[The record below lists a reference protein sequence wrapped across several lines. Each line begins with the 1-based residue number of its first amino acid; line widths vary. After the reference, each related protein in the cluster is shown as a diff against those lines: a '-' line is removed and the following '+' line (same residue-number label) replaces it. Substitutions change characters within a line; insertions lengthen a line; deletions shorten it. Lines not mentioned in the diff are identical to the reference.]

1 MTDFVGW
8 LPMPSGGPDEVAL
21 TADHN
26 AEMIEQRARYRRL
39 RDRSVFVGNPE
50 DVVDASFGPGLPG
63 IREWTADNFDFAG
76 YVSGSTPPDEEE
88 SARLRRS
95 LGYGPDDVVCLV
107 TVGGS
112 GVGTALL
119 RRVLDAVPAARRL
132 VPELHLLVVT
142 GPRIDP
148 ACLPRRRGV
157 RVRGFLPDLYRHL
170 AACDLAVVQ
179 GGLTTCMELTASR
192 RPFLYVPLRNHF
204 EQNLHVRHRLE
215 QYGAGCCLSYDE
227 VRDPSLLAAA
237 IARTARAEV
246 HYRPVETDGAAR
258 AADLLAD
265 LL

>member
-8 LPMPSGGPDEVAL
+8 LPMPDGGEAEAAL

-26 AEMIEQRARYRRL
+26 AEMLEQRERYRHL
-39 RDRSVFVGNPE
+39 RDRSVFVGNPG

-63 IREWTADNFDFAG
+63 IREWTQAHFDFCG
-76 YVSGSTPPDEEE
+76 YVPGSAPPTEEE
-88 SARLRRS
+88 SARLRSS
-95 LGYGPDDVVCLV
+95 LGYGEEDVVCLV

-112 GVGTALL
+112 GVGTSLL
-119 RRVLDAVPAARRL
+119 RRVLDAVPLARRL
-132 VPELHLLVVT
+132 VPGLHFLVVC

-148 ACLPRRRGV
+148 SSLPRRRGV
-157 RVRGFLPDLYRHL
+157 RVRGYLPDLYRHL

-192 RPFLYVPLRNHF
+192 RPFLYVPLRHHF
-204 EQNLHVRHRLE
+204 EQNFHVRHRLE
-215 QYGAGCCLSYDE
+215 QYGAGRCVPYEDAS
-227 VRDPSLLAAA
+227 DPDLLAEA
-237 IARTARAEV
+237 IAKTVHEQV

-258 AADLLAD
+258 AADLLAA